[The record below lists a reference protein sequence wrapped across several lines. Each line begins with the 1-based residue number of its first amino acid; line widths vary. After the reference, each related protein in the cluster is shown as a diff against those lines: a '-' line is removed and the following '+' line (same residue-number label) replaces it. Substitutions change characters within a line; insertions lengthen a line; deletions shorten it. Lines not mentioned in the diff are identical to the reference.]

1 MNKNKLNS
9 NETILFCFD
18 FANDFIALNDY
29 EIIEKKFLKQK
40 NSNNNK
46 KKFKRK
52 SLNSI
57 ALNMKYPF
65 SY

>member
-9 NETILFCFD
+9 NKTILFCFD

>member
-1 MNKNKLNS
+1 MFEKS
-9 NETILFCFD
+9 EP
-18 FANDFIALNDY
+18 ALNDY